1 MVIVLATVYLLWLCT
16 TVHVV
21 YRGPRFGLWKMPHF
35 TFWNGKNK
43 RSLNQRLHSE
53 HTSLR
58 WMEVVLHFYYCF
70 IFLSGVFAFFFF
82 FSFLPW
88 GKIRFWF
95 LHVTCWKFTSVYQK
109 REVVPFKLLFG
120 SSSFSVFT
128 DELTLLFS
136 YIIFFLF
143 FQESCCTDKVLF

>member
-43 RSLNQRLHSE
+43 RSLNQRLHSGRIF
-53 HTSLR
+53 TLDGSCATFL
-58 WMEVVLHFYYCF
+58 LLFYFPVRCF
-70 IFLSGVFAFFFF
+70 CFFF

-128 DELTLLFS
+128 DERTLLFS